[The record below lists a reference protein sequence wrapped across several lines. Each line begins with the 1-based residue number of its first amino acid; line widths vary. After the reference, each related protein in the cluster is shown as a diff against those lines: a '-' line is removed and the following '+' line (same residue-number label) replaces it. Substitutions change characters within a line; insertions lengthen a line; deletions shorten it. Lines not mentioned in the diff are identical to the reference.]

1 MMHYLLQTAVL
12 PLLINPHLQLWQ
24 LQDLGSGGP
33 DTEYE
38 EPCAESLLSTILAP
52 LPQNTSRSLPC
63 IEVGMI
69 TQLEA
74 TQVAAS

>member
-1 MMHYLLQTAVL
+1 MTHYLLQRAVL
-12 PLLINPHLQLWQ
+12 TLLINPHLQLQQ

-33 DTEYE
+33 DTQYQ

-52 LPQNTSRSLPC
+52 LLQSTSRPLPC
-63 IEVGMI
+63 VEVGTI